1 MMALWAPGMACPRS
15 PATRHDEPVEIRR
28 AHVAD
33 AMAVAGVWLRSR
45 AASAPQIP
53 PPLHRDDDVHDYFER
68 VVLLEQEVWVA
79 EANGGV
85 VALLV
90 LDGDWIGQLYV
101 DPEHCGKGVGS
112 QLIAIAKR
120 ERPDGLKLWTF
131 EANRGARRYYE
142 RHGFVAT
149 GSTLG
154 ANEEGAP
161 DVRYEWQ
168 P

>member
-1 MMALWAPGMACPRS
+1 MG
-15 PATRHDEPVEIRR
+15 DVPVEIRR

-33 AMAVAGVWLRSR
+33 AGAVASVWLRSR
-45 AASAPQIP
+45 TASAPQIP
-53 PPLHRDDDVHDYFER
+53 PPVHSDDDVHDYFER
-68 VVLLEQEVWVA
+68 VMLSEQEVWVA

-90 LDGDWIGQLYV
+90 LDGDWIEQLYV
-101 DPEHCGKGVGS
+101 DPEHCGNSIGS

-120 ERPDGLKLWTF
+120 ERPDELKLWTF
-131 EANRGARRYYE
+131 EANSGARRFYE
-142 RHGFVAT
+142 LHGFVAT
-149 GSTLG
+149 GSTPG